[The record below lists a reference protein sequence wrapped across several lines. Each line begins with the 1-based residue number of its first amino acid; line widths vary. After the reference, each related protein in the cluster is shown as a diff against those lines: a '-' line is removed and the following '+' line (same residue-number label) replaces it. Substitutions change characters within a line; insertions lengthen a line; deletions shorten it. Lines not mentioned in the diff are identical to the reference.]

1 MAVGVITI
9 GTLLHRTTQAVTAV
23 LLLRKTQCDAPAM
36 MTLRGSAASFGVA
49 ACSATAGLLVEASG
63 FTALGT
69 STPAHSAAG
78 ARAAGTLAG
87 ARQAQ
92 KGRAAC
98 PTLRRRH
105 APRPCR
111 LMNNYSAAPAT
122 GTGTRSS
129 ILRGVGTVLRDE

>member
-1 MAVGVITI
+1 VAVGVITI

-92 KGRAAC
+92 KGR
-98 PTLRRRH
+98 
-105 APRPCR
+105 